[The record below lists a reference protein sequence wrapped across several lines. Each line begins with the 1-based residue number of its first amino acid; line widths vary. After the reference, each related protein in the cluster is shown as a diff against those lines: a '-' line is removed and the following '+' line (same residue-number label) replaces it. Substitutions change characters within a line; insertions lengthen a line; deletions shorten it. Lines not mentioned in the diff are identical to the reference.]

1 MGSLKLFLKNNNTIK
16 KVFISIYTKISIYS
30 HIYSIRYLTNMNLV
44 VDCKE
49 HLIKRQKSAV
59 YWRKRIRL
67 FFWGGGGGK
76 RKRIRLKR

>member
-1 MGSLKLFLKNNNTIK
+1 MRSLKLFPKNNNTLK

-30 HIYSIRYLTNMNLV
+30 YIYSIRYMTNMNLV
-44 VDCKE
+44 VDGKK

-67 FFWGGGGGK
+67 FFWVNEK
-76 RKRIRLKR
+76 E